1 MMNRQFFSGS
11 MALLIFALLGLT
23 ACQQAASEA
32 DATTN
37 TTTSSNIV
45 FIRVDS
51 ITQQYT
57 ALADK
62 FKELEAKATGMDASQ
77 QERAQAL
84 QRDIQSFQ
92 RRAQSGS
99 MAPKNIGIEEER
111 LAGRQQ
117 ALMQEAERARQ
128 ELQIEQLKLEAEF
141 SENIKQVLKAIQ
153 DEFGYDYILNYGG
166 NSSVAMVN
174 DAFDITAEVVKR
186 INSIPMDGK
195 FENDGSKSELNEKGE
210 EITDEASE

>member
-1 MMNRQFFSGS
+1 MSLFVLVLMS
-11 MALLIFALLGLT
+11 LT
-23 ACQQAASEA
+23 ACQQSSGEAAA
-32 DATTN
+32 AAN
-37 TTTSSNIV
+37 TTKSSNIV
-45 FIRVDS
+45 FIRIDS

-62 FKELEAKATGMDASQ
+62 FKALEARATELDASQ

-92 RRAQSGS
+92 RRAQSGT

-141 SENIKQVLKAIQ
+141 SENIKQVLKAVQ
-153 DEFGYDYILNYGG
+153 ADFGYDYILNYGG
-166 NSSVAMVN
+166 NSGVAMVN
-174 DAFDITAEVVKR
+174 DAYDITAEVVKR
-186 INSIPMDGK
+186 INNIPMDGK
-195 FENDGSKSELNEKGE
+195 FKNDGSGIELNEKGE
-210 EITDEASE
+210 EITDDTNE